1 MQNQSNGTIAPFVV
15 GVRGLITLLLRR
27 PAPGDALLH
36 SWSARPRFAGEHVAG
51 TVAGTAGTFEGGD
64 AHDNADTKGELGGAA
79 VDGIAVAVAALAKT
93 RRLVRT
99 ICGSVIQRERDGEG
113 AEASLVCGK
122 RTEKI
127 KKEI

>member
-1 MQNQSNGTIAPFVV
+1 MQNQSNGTIAPFIV

-99 ICGSVIQRERDGEG
+99 ICGSVIQREREMGKEQKLHWC
-113 AEASLVCGK
+113 AEREQRK
-122 RTEKI
+122 
-127 KKEI
+127 